1 MVAQNHCILWRRNS
15 QTEEIIE
22 QTLDGMA
29 RLGQLNDNSLASAM
43 RKFPRRVFFLS
54 PSWVMQ
60 NTTVPSSLQL
70 LSGRGGQAGYNEAL
84 ATRKK
89 FSDTKCRTLAR
100 QRMSKKSSQALGPH
114 GRGSKPIKAKSLQ
127 KLRKE
132 VGTVGGQRHC
142 GNGSTEQVVE
152 RKVRSM
158 QRWKD
163 KNGNWPSR
171 RLAAK
176 KWQVSGD
183 LWARAKE
190 EALCEGHA

>member
-1 MVAQNHCILWRRNS
+1 MLTWWCKIIASCGAAIRRRKRLLSRLWMAWPGWGSSMTTHWPVQCGSFRAGCFF
-15 QTEEIIE
+15 EPELVE
-22 QTLDGMA
+22 QGA
-29 RLGQLNDNSLASAM
+29 
-43 RKFPRRVFFLS
+43 
-54 PSWVMQ
+54 
-60 NTTVPSSLQL
+60 TVPSSLQL

-114 GRGSKPIKAKSLQ
+114 GRGSQPIKAKSLQ

-132 VGTVGGQRHC
+132 VGTVGGQRGC

-152 RKVRSM
+152 RTARWT

-163 KNGNWPSR
+163 ENCNWPSR

-176 KWQVSGD
+176 KWRVSGD
-183 LWARAKE
+183 L
-190 EALCEGHA
+190 